1 LLPYSCKEEEEGG
14 WQTHVNVFGKQFVGN
29 TVFVND
35 IVVQSSSTQHCSR
48 EETEDTVF
56 CITRSVPMSRD
67 KKAQRMEK
75 KVEETRSRKG
85 KVRKVPKGRE
95 TEG

>member
-1 LLPYSCKEEEEGG
+1 
-14 WQTHVNVFGKQFVGN
+14 
-29 TVFVND
+29 
-35 IVVQSSSTQHCSR
+35 
-48 EETEDTVF
+48 
-56 CITRSVPMSRD
+56 MSRD